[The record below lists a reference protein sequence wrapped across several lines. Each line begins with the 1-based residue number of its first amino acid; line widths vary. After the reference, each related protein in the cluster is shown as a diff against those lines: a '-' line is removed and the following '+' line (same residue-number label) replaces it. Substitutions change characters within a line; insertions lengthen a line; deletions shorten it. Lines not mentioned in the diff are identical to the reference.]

1 VTFSCL
7 IAEDEPLARRRL
19 ETLVREVPW
28 LRCVGVV
35 EDGPRARQAMDAQ
48 LPDLLFLDVEMP
60 GLSGLAVLEAARHRP
75 VVVFTTAYDRYAVRA
90 FDLAATDY
98 LLKPFGRAR
107 FRAAVERAREA
118 LARRETGE
126 RGVGRGDGRPEPLT
140 RLLVRDRRRLLALPT
155 EAIDRLEAEDDYVR
169 VHCGERRFLVRM
181 PLGELERRLDPRRFV
196 RVHRRRIVNLERV
209 TTALPGGSGLVLEL
223 RDGTRLAVSRRRRA
237 LLRARLLSI

>member
-1 VTFSCL
+1 MTYSCL

-35 EDGPRARQAMDAQ
+35 EDGPRARHAMDAQ
-48 LPDLLFLDVEMP
+48 RPDLLFLDVEMP
-60 GLSGLAVLEAARHRP
+60 GLSGLAVLETARHRP
-75 VVVFTTAYDRYAVRA
+75 VVVFTTAHDRYAVRA
-90 FDLAATDY
+90 FDLAADY

-118 LARRETGE
+118 LHRRGTG
-126 RGVGRGDGRPEPLT
+126 GRGACRGGGEPPPLT

-155 EAIDRLEAEDDYVR
+155 EAIDQLEAEDDYVR

-181 PLGELERRLDPRRFV
+181 PLGELERRLDPRPFV

-209 TTALPGGSGLVLEL
+209 TAALPGGSGLVLEL
-223 RDGTRLAVSRRRRA
+223 RDGTHLAVSRRRRA
-237 LLRARLLSI
+237 LLRARLR